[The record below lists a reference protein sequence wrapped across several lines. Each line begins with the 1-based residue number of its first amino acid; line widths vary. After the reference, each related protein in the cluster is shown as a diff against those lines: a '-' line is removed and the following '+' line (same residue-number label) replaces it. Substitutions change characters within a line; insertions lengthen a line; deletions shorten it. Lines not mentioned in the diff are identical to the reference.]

1 MAVCDDDG
9 TIGSLIAEDSAV
21 LAFGSSVATV
31 ASLCSPVVD
40 AVVATDTDVAASVLC
55 GFVGVGIPFGSS
67 GRG

>member
-1 MAVCDDDG
+1 MCDAGG
-9 TIGSLIAEDSAV
+9 TIGSLIVGTSSV
-21 LAFGSSVATV
+21 LAFDSSIATV
-31 ASLCSPVVD
+31 VSLCSPVVD